1 MAAIDRAHAGASV
14 MVMPGKSRRNSTA
27 AAYSPPSAYAWRIAV
42 MVSSLT
48 MTMDRPCACRGVMG
62 KSFQ

>member
-1 MAAIDRAHAGASV
+1 

-27 AAYSPPSAYAWRIAV
+27 AANSPPSAYAWRIAV
-42 MVSSLT
+42 MVFSLT
-48 MTMDRPCACRGVMG
+48 MTMTMTITMDRPCACRGVMG